1 MTRKSTGGRSLE
13 VSRGWK
19 VLEYF
24 GIPVQCAEM
33 SMLVMGLAWTSGE
46 RKMTDVFSHDLKIF
60 LIQMFGHEIKTKS
73 NFQRVRYV
81 AWSPTEN
88 NEEPPF

>member
-1 MTRKSTGGRSLE
+1 
-13 VSRGWK
+13 
-19 VLEYF
+19 
-24 GIPVQCAEM
+24 
-33 SMLVMGLAWTSGE
+33 
-46 RKMTDVFSHDLKIF
+46 MTDVFSHNLKIF

-81 AWSPTEN
+81 AWSPTEP